1 MPDIGTCAGGIC
13 LRAWDH
19 QPDAGRDRP
28 HVLDVDRHQF
38 GTPQRAGEAD
48 EQQRPIPGTGKIVAA
63 YPDQSLDLRSG
74 QGG

>member
-1 MPDIGTCAGGIC
+1 
-13 LRAWDH
+13 
-19 QPDAGRDRP
+19 
-28 HVLDVDRHQF
+28 VLDVDRDQF

>member
-1 MPDIGTCAGGIC
+1 MPVEIDRTCSTSIA
-13 LRAWDH
+13 D
-19 QPDAGRDRP
+19 
-28 HVLDVDRHQF
+28 QF